1 MTVLRWCV
9 WAVAM
14 LLGLAAP
21 AVAQE
26 IPGGNGPHIQ
36 VSLVP
41 ESRAPAPGQRTTLA
55 VSMVPQK
62 DWHGYWK
69 TPGDS
74 GYPAKFDW
82 TLPKGVTAG
91 DPAYPVPT
99 TLLIAGLMNHVYEK
113 PYALLVPLDVPAGL
127 ARGTALPVR
136 LKLDY
141 LVCTATICVP
151 EKAEVATEMVVG
163 DGAPDPAVAAQF
175 DGWRRA
181 LPRPLGGAASFEI
194 KDGRFRLGLPLPAS
208 VKLAQPHLF
217 AETDGA
223 LEYSAPQSITR
234 TGDTLVIEAKAGP
247 MPPQGFAGVLSLG
260 DGTGLTIDA
269 KPGAVPAAGTPVGQD
284 EAASAAGPGATPKQG
299 MAMLI
304 LIAFAG
310 AVLGGL
316 ILNIMPCVF
325 PILSLKALSL
335 ARAGG
340 EEREVRREALA
351 YSAGVILVC
360 VVLGGLILALRA
372 AGSQVGWAFQL
383 QNPAVILLL
392 VLLTSAIGFNLAG
405 LFELGAVTAGSGLAA
420 RGGVSGAFWTGALA
434 AFVATPCTGP
444 FMAAALGVA
453 LTLPAAAAML
463 IFAGLGLG
471 LALPFLALG
480 FIPALRRKLPKPGAW
495 METTRRVLAVPMFLT
510 ALGLAWVLGHQTA
523 SDGVVVAL
531 GAAMI
536 LALGLWMTGLRQRGF
551 KAAAW
556 APAAVALLL
565 AIGSIAL
572 LPAREAAAG
581 AKAGGAAAGET
592 ASVPFDPAKLA
603 ALRAGNKPVL
613 LYFTADW
620 CLSCKVNE
628 KTAIERSET
637 QDAFAKAG
645 VTTMVGDWTD
655 GDPVIGKFLEAHGR
669 SGVPLYL
676 WYAPGAEAKEL
687 PQVLTPGLLAGLAKG
702 G

>member
-1 MTVLRWCV
+1 MAFLRWCL
-9 WAVAM
+9 WAMMA
-14 LLGLAAP
+14 LAGLAAP

-26 IPGGNGPHIQ
+26 IPGGSGPHIQ

-41 ESRAPAPGQRTTLA
+41 ESKAPAAGTRTTIA
-55 VSMVPQK
+55 VSMVPQA

-113 PYALLVPLDVPAGL
+113 PYALLVPVDVAAGL
-127 ARGTALPVR
+127 AKGTALPIR
-136 LKLDY
+136 LQLDY

-151 EKAEVATEMVVG
+151 EKADVATSLTVG
-163 DGAPDPAVAAQF
+163 DGAPDPAVAAKF
-175 DGWRRA
+175 DAWRRA
-181 LPRPLGGAASFEI
+181 LPRPLGGAASFEA
-194 KDGRFRLGLPLPAS
+194 KGGQFRLAVPLPAS
-208 VKLAQPHLF
+208 VALNQPHLF

-223 LEYSAPQSITR
+223 LEYSAAQSFTR
-234 TGDTLVIEAKAGP
+234 SGDTLVIETKAGP

-260 DGTGLTIDA
+260 DGTGLVIDA
-269 KPGAVPAAGTPVGQD
+269 KPGAVPAAGTPLEQG
-284 EAASAAGPGATPKQG
+284 AAAPAATPARG
-299 MAMLI
+299 ALMLT

-383 QNPAVILLL
+383 QDPRVILLL
-392 VLLTSAIGFNLAG
+392 ILLTSAIGFNLAG
-405 LFELGAVTAGSGLAA
+405 LFELGAVTAGSGLAS
-420 RGGVSGAFWTGALA
+420 RGGVAGAFWTGALA

-453 LTLPAAAAML
+453 LTLPVAAAML
-463 IFAGLGLG
+463 VFAGLGLG

-480 FIPALRRKLPKPGAW
+480 FIPALRRRLPRPGAW

-536 LALGLWMTGLRQRGF
+536 LSLGLWMTGLRQRGF
-551 KAAAW
+551 KGGAW
-556 APAAVALLL
+556 APAAVALLVAL
-565 AIGSIAL
+565 GAIAL
-572 LPAREAAAG
+572 LPAREAV
-581 AKAGGAAAGET
+581 KARATET
-592 ASVPFDPAKLA
+592 ASVPFDPARLA
-603 ALRAGNKPVL
+603 ALRGAGKPVF

-628 KTAIERSET
+628 KAAIERGET
-637 QDAFAKAG
+637 QAAFDKAG
-645 VTTMVGDWTD
+645 VTTMIGDWTD
-655 GDPVIGKFLEAHGR
+655 GDPAIGKFLEAHGR

-676 WYAPGAEAKEL
+676 WYAPGQEAKEL

-702 G
+702 